1 MHCFHPV
8 QKKKKRKRKKY
19 LFVLACFLAE
29 AKDLFQCVQRI
40 RQDGRVKV
48 NPCVKRSRESVTA
61 VTRAFF
67 RNRPILMIP
76 WTGVTP
82 EVSLK
87 GSSCRS
93 QVCPRL
99 RQRASSAQQVR
110 LWVPPSLS
118 PCRASS
124 DSFIQ
129 MQKAFQSSQS
139 LWLAWSFSLLNG
151 DLPHPLHPH
160 PHPPIPH
167 PPSPHPISPP

>member
-1 MHCFHPV
+1 MKAGSVRLITSCLQACERSRFLSNPQPCIV
-8 QKKKKRKRKKY
+8 FTLFKKKKKRKKEKRKKY

-29 AKDLFQCVQRI
+29 AKDLFQCVQRV

-61 VTRAFF
+61 VTRGFF

-99 RQRASSAQQVR
+99 RQRASSAQQVG

-118 PCRASS
+118 PCRAPS
-124 DSFIQ
+124 DSLIQ

-139 LWLAWSFSLLNG
+139 L
-151 DLPHPLHPH
+151 
-160 PHPPIPH
+160 
-167 PPSPHPISPP
+167 

>member
-1 MHCFHPV
+1 MKAGSVRLITSCLQACERSGFLSNPQPRIV
-8 QKKKKRKRKKY
+8 FILFKKKEKKERKKY
-19 LFVLACFLAE
+19 LFILACFLAE

-139 LWLAWSFSLLNG
+139 F
-151 DLPHPLHPH
+151 
-160 PHPPIPH
+160 
-167 PPSPHPISPP
+167 